1 MFLGQT
7 LNMTTLRKLLVGV
20 AVLCAAAGCSSSN
33 EEATSV
39 AVTEVAAETIYSSGC
54 SERSIP
60 APDGMGCPDAEA
72 IVADLVAPVP
82 GGIDEEV
89 QKCMKDRF
97 QNISKDSVE
106 QLRAGIV
113 FDCEAFNVLGVIDQK
128 RLKGEGGDEQIDC
141 LGDVIE
147 STGAEVYEAAAAAG
161 SDSSEQKALDEQL
174 LGQCP

>member
-1 MFLGQT
+1 
-7 LNMTTLRKLLVGV
+7 
-20 AVLCAAAGCSSSN
+20 
-33 EEATSV
+33 
-39 AVTEVAAETIYSSGC
+39 
-54 SERSIP
+54 
-60 APDGMGCPDAEA
+60 MGCPDAEA

-147 STGAEVYEAAAAAG
+147 STGAEVYEAAAVAG